1 MRDEGHIWIRTIRTI
16 AIFAGVFGVLT
27 IKEGGSVLFGG
38 AEAGAYVPFVLWFN
52 FLAGFVYI
60 ITAVG
65 LWLHKSWAALLSV
78 LLASTTAMVFA
89 AFVIHVTSGGAYEMR
104 TVWAMT
110 LRTSVWTVIAILA
123 CAILG
128 CGSAWYEE

>member
-1 MRDEGHIWIRTIRTI
+1 MRAEGHRIWTVR
-16 AIFAGVFGVLT
+16 AVSLFAGLFGVLT
-27 IKEGGSVLFGG
+27 VKEGGSVLFGG

-65 LWLHKSWAALLSV
+65 FWLQKRWAILLSV
-78 LLASTTAMVFA
+78 LLAVATATVFS
-89 AFVIHVTSGGAYEMR
+89 AFGIHIANGGAYEMR

-110 LRTSVWTVIAILA
+110 FRTCFWTGIAILA
-123 CAILG
+123 FTILG
-128 CGSAWYEE
+128 HGRRTA

>member
-1 MRDEGHIWIRTIRTI
+1 MRVERHIWSWTIR
-16 AIFAGVFGVLT
+16 AVAFFAGVFGVLT
-27 IKEGGSVLFGG
+27 IKEGSSVLFGG

-60 ITAVG
+60 IAAVG
-65 LWLHKSWAALLSV
+65 LWLHRHWAVLLSV

-89 AFVIHVTSGGAYEMR
+89 AFGIHVANGGAYEMR

-110 LRTSVWTVIAILA
+110 LRTSFWAVIAILA
-123 CAILG
+123 SASLG
-128 CGSAWYEE
+128 CC

>member
-1 MRDEGHIWIRTIRTI
+1 MRAEGHRTWIVR
-16 AIFAGVFGVLT
+16 AISLFAGLFGVLT

-65 LWLHKSWAALLSV
+65 LWLHKRWATLLSI
-78 LLASTTAMVFA
+78 LLAVATALVFA
-89 AFVIHVTSGGAYEMR
+89 AFGIYVANGGAYEMR

-110 LRTSVWTVIAILA
+110 LRTSFWTVIAILA
-123 CAILG
+123 STILG
-128 CGSAWYEE
+128 YGKQVA

>member
-1 MRDEGHIWIRTIRTI
+1 MAIETRNRIRII
-16 AIFAGVFGVLT
+16 HAVSLFAGVFGALT

-60 ITAVG
+60 IAAVG
-65 LWLHKSWAALLSV
+65 LWMHKRWAAWLSV
-78 LLASTTAMVFA
+78 LLAVMTAIIFA
-89 AFVIHVTSGGAYEMR
+89 AFGVHVAGGGAYEMR

-110 LRTSVWTVIAILA
+110 LRTSFWAVIAILA
-123 CAILG
+123 FVMLSHNRQMA
-128 CGSAWYEE
+128 